1 MRRIELEGLFEE
13 ETGRVVLQVAG
24 HAAVDLL
31 ARGYGSATVLSVLGV
46 AEKGVFVWGLF
57 CLGSVIERLFY
68 LLRFKTKKIEWI
80 LEAYRT
86 LS

>member
-24 HAAVDLL
+24 HVA
-31 ARGYGSATVLSVLGV
+31 VLSVLGV
-46 AEKGVFVWGLF
+46 AEKGVFVWGLS
-57 CLGSVIERLFY
+57 CLGSVIERLLY
-68 LLRFKTKKIEWI
+68 LSRFKQRE
-80 LEAYRT
+80 